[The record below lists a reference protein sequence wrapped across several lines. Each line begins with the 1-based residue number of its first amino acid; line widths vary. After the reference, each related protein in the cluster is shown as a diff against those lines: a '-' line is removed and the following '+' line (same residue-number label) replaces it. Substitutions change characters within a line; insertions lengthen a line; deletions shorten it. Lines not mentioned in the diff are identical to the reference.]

1 MKKQQ
6 IPEPKELKIKSSQ
19 YQPKMSEKLEK
30 HDMPCMSEEEL
41 KEAFMR
47 PFKVREED

>member
-6 IPEPKELKIKSSQ
+6 IPEPIELEIKSSQ
-19 YQPKMSEKLEK
+19 YQPKMSEKKEQ
-30 HDMPCMSEEEL
+30 HDMPGMSKDEL
-41 KEAFMR
+41 RDVFFR